1 MLKNKNNSISKT
13 LIGKLFLVFSVKL
26 NIYIFYKFCKLP
38 FESSRHTF
46 YFHFLFLINFPYEY
60 QEYPGEIFSVLTCT
74 IWDINNI
81 LWGVMEINVQ
91 NITFSAH
98 TIPPTQQSVVHCL
111 QWWRPRNNS
120 SYFYE
125 FLLLNIY
132 FICCLQTSVIILWT
146 HLRPTVLVSMLL
158 GHSECGL
165 DYEISL
171 CYYYCNFNTSIISK
185 LPRVSIFVGFK

>member
-74 IWDINNI
+74 I
-81 LWGVMEINVQ
+81 
-91 NITFSAH
+91 
-98 TIPPTQQSVVHCL
+98 
-111 QWWRPRNNS
+111 
-120 SYFYE
+120 
-125 FLLLNIY
+125 
-132 FICCLQTSVIILWT
+132 
-146 HLRPTVLVSMLL
+146 
-158 GHSECGL
+158 
-165 DYEISL
+165 
-171 CYYYCNFNTSIISK
+171 
-185 LPRVSIFVGFK
+185 